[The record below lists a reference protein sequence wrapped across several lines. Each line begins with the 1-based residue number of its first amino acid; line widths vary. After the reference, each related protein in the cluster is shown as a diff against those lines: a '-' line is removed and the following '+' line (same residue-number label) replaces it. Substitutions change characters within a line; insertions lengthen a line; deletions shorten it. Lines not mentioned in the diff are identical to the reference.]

1 MRDADHIQKYLS
13 LAEEHPEWFA
23 GGSGLNIIM
32 DEMRIRE
39 AEAEQGIPFG
49 ITFDN
54 SPYWLTVR
62 DLVEPGFGYARV
74 LYPARTSGCVCI
86 PRRTDG
92 KYGLLRIFRHAPRIV
107 SLEFPRGFN
116 EANLSPEE
124 NIKKELSEEMNASAE
139 SVKLLGTVRQ
149 DTGLC
154 NGAATVYLAVVTD
167 AKAAVG
173 HEGIEKLFWLSR
185 AELFRAIRDGQITD
199 GFTLSSLML
208 LHVLEEPKA
217 L

>member
-13 LAEEHPEWFA
+13 LAEKHPEWFT

-32 DEMRIRE
+32 DERRIRE

-54 SPYWLTVR
+54 SPYWMTVR

-92 KYGLLRIFRHAPRIV
+92 KYGLLQIFRHAPRIV

-116 EANLSPEE
+116 EANFSPEIGE
-124 NIKKELSEEMNASAE
+124 HQK
-139 SVKLLGTVRQ
+139 GTVRRNERIGRVSKAIGHSS
-149 DTGLC
+149 TG
-154 NGAATVYLAVVTD
+154 YWVVQWGRD
-167 AKAAVG
+167 SLSGRG
-173 HEGIEKLFWLSR
+173 H
-185 AELFRAIRDGQITD
+185 
-199 GFTLSSLML
+199 
-208 LHVLEEPKA
+208 
-217 L
+217 